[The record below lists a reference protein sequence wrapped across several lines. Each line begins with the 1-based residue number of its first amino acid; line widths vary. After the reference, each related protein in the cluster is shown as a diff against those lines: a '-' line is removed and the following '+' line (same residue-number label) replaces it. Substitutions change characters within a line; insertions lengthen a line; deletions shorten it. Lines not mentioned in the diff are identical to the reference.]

1 MCRVLHFKAR
11 RAIGDFGVPIT
22 IIVMVL
28 VDYLIPETFI
38 EVVAFLIEFNGYIY
52 LGIYLTE
59 I

>member
-1 MCRVLHFKAR
+1 MCGVLHFKAR

-38 EVVAFLIEFNGYIY
+38 EVVAFLTEFDDYIY
-52 LGIYLTE
+52 LSIYLTE